1 MALKFDRKE
10 PGVWLSSAAHAALLG
25 AALLAVADR
34 MPDAQEGISVEVITD
49 NQFSQ
54 ITKGE
59 RTAKEVLAEPKPRA
73 DRVAETAEE
82 RDPGEAKRDV
92 PTPPQR
98 PPEMQV
104 AEEDT
109 EAPAP
114 PPPPLR
120 PAVDKTEPV
129 PTPPQRPALAEAEP
143 AKVPE
148 PPKRDDLAKLVE
160 REEAELE
167 AAQAKRQAEAKAKA
181 AADAKAKAEAEA
193 KAKAAAEIKALAEAA
208 AKAEAEAKAKA
219 EADAKAKAVAE
230 AKAKAKA
237 KAEAEA
243 KAKKQ
248 AELAAK
254 FNAGDI
260 SRLLASREPAQSTGS
275 TGREVQKVA
284 SLGTASGTSQKLNP
298 SMRDAL
304 AGLLQSQI
312 ERCYVAPAG
321 AMGSK
326 AVLPVLNIQFNTD
339 GSLGVEP
346 RVMRAGPSSLDRA
359 VADAALRAVRRCA
372 PYKIPAQFAPFYNDW
387 KNTIAQFELPQV

>member
-34 MPDAQEGISVEVITD
+34 MPDAQEGIPVEVITD

-208 AKAEAEAKAKA
+208 AKAEA
-219 EADAKAKAVAE
+219 D